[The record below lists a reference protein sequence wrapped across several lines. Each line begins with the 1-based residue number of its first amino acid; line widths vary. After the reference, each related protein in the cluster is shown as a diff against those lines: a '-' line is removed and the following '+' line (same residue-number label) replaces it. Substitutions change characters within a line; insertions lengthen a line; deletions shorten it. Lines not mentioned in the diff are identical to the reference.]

1 MHSKRKIYQIRLKER
16 CLSHLNEPTWL
27 FPYEY
32 MDIGD
37 SFFIPTLNTAEM
49 VYAVEC
55 GAKRAKIQIKTF
67 ITSKDNH
74 LGVRVWRVA

>member
-1 MHSKRKIYQIRLKER
+1 
-16 CLSHLNEPTWL
+16 
-27 FPYEY
+27 

-37 SFFIPTLNTAEM
+37 SFFIPTLNTAETL
-49 VYAVEC
+49 YAAEC
-55 GAKRAKIQIKTF
+55 GAKRAKVQVKVF